1 MAKKTA
7 KKAAK
12 RPAAKKVAKKG
23 TRAPAKKAPAKK
35 SAGKK
40 AAKKPAK
47 KAAKKTAKRTVMYS
61 SAGKKLYAKRDA
73 DGKFNDI
80 QQYSRAHAADL
91 RAKSK
96 AEQQAAPAEPAL
108 N

>member
-23 TRAPAKKAPAKK
+23 TKAPAKKA
-35 SAGKK
+35 AGKK
-40 AAKKPAK
+40 VAKKPAK